1 MRTFFCRL
9 IASLFLSAAI
19 GPAHAQENADRPD
32 STRGRTRATLPLVPA
47 KPMRFTTD
55 EGTWMSLDVSRDGRT
70 IVFDLL
76 GDLYT
81 LPVGGGAA
89 TRITSG
95 QGFDAQPRFSPD
107 GKHIVYV
114 SDQSGSD
121 NLWLV
126 DADGSHPRALTKTEH
141 LQFVS
146 PQWTPDGQYIVVS
159 RNAAQFGSQY
169 DLFLYHRNGGT
180 GLKMTG
186 AASAN
191 AAAPPAPGA
200 PAAQPLNYMGAA
212 FGPDSRNVY
221 VATRQGAGGYNQT
234 SFGWQ
239 VSIFDRET
247 GKTFPRT
254 TEWGGGMR
262 PAVSPDGKWLVYAT
276 RADSV
281 TALRLRDLASGD
293 ERWLAP
299 KVQRD
304 DQESRF
310 TRDLLPGYS
319 FMPDGRAIV
328 ISYGGKFWRVA
339 IPDGTATPIP
349 FTAQVDQMIAGAIK
363 RQYSVDDSL
372 LIVRQIRD
380 ARPSPDGKRLAFT
393 ALDKLW
399 VMDLPS
405 GMPRRVTAA
414 VGLGEHSP
422 VWSPDGRYIAY
433 VTWNEEGGDVW
444 RVAAPAQSAST
455 RATPQRLSTRTAFY
469 DQLNYTPDGSRL
481 VVARGPREA
490 RRGLDQLEPH
500 DASAAGVELVW
511 FPAAGGDA
519 KVITPVTAYGWPH
532 FGPDSS
538 RVYFFEPSD
547 GLVSM
552 RFDGTDRKVVV
563 KVVGAND
570 VRSATPRPEQ
580 AKSITLSP
588 DGSRAVA
595 QVANNLYLLDV
606 PVIGQTPTIS
616 VANVATAPV
625 PVRRLTRI
633 GGDFAGWTR
642 DGRQI
647 FFSIG
652 RSYFVYD
659 LAAADSLVRDST
671 ARADSARS
679 RAAGAAIRA
688 DSGSASRVAY
698 EPRRTDVTVTVRRD
712 RPSGTVVLKG
722 ARIIPMK
729 GDAVIDNGTIV
740 IRDNRIVSVGESAT
754 AAMPAGARVI
764 DVTGKT
770 IVPGFVDIHAHM
782 WPAWGIHETQ
792 VWEYLANLAYGI
804 TTTRDPQTST
814 TDVLTYGDEVEAG
827 DLLGPRVL
835 TTGPGVFASDNI
847 ASLDDARDALR
858 RYTEFYHTNTL
869 KQYMVGD
876 RRVRQWVIMAAREL
890 GLMPTLEGGLDFK
903 KNLTEIMDGYS
914 GTEHTYPIAP
924 LYHDVVEL
932 IKQSGV
938 TYTPT
943 LLVEYGGPWAENYWY
958 EHYDI
963 TKDAKLRHF
972 IPYADIQRRALR
984 RPGWWLDS
992 QYSFPLMAEQAKK
1005 IVEAG
1010 GRVGLGGHGQ
1020 LQGLGAHWELW
1031 SIASGGMR
1039 PMDVLRVGTI
1049 IGAEAIGLERDLGSL
1064 EPGKLADLLVLDRN
1078 PLDDIKNTNTIR
1090 FVMKNGRLYEGD
1102 TLKELWPRTREMD
1115 KPWWVGTQ

>member
-1 MRTFFCRL
+1 MRILSCSL
-9 IASLFLSAAI
+9 IAALLLAGATVSVR
-19 GPAHAQENADRPD
+19 AQDNKDQPD
-32 STRGRTRATLPLVPA
+32 SSRGRARATLPLQPA
-47 KPMRFTTD
+47 KLLRFTTD
-55 EGTWMSLDVSRDGRT
+55 EGTWMSLDVSRDGHN

-81 LPVGGGAA
+81 LAITGGRA

-95 QGFDAQPRFSPD
+95 QAFDAQPRFSPD
-107 GKHIVYV
+107 GKQIVFV

-121 NLWLV
+121 NLWLI

-186 AASAN
+186 AANTSA
-191 AAAPPAPGA
+191 APPPAPGA
-200 PAAQPLNYMGAA
+200 PPAQQTNYMGAA
-212 FGPDSRNVY
+212 FGPDARNVY

-254 TEWGGGMR
+254 TEWGSGMR

-310 TRDLLPGYS
+310 TRDLLPGYA
-319 FMPDGRAIV
+319 FTPDSRAIV
-328 ISYGGKFWRVA
+328 ISYGGKLWRVA
-339 IPDGTATPIP
+339 VPDGAATAIP
-349 FTAQVDQMIAGAIK
+349 FSAEVDQMIAGAIK
-363 RQYSVDDSL
+363 RQYPVDDSL
-372 LIVRQIRD
+372 LTVRQIRD

-405 GMPRRVTAA
+405 GTPRRMTAT

-433 VTWNEEGGDVW
+433 LTWNEEGGDVW
-444 RVAAPAQSAST
+444 RIAVPAQSAT
-455 RATPQRLSTRTAFY
+455 ARAAPQRLSTRTAFY
-469 DQLNYTPDGSRL
+469 DQLNYTPDGTRL

-511 FPAAGGDA
+511 LPATGGDA

-538 RVYFFEPSD
+538 RLYFFEPAD

-580 AKSITLSP
+580 AKAIILSP
-588 DGSRAVA
+588 DGTRAVA
-595 QVANNLYLLDV
+595 QVANNVYLLDV
-606 PVIGQTPTIS
+606 PTIGQTPTIS
-616 VANVATAPV
+616 VANVATAAV

-652 RSYFVYD
+652 RSYFAYD
-659 LAAADSLVRDST
+659 IAAADSLIRDST
-671 ARADSARS
+671 ARADSLRS
-679 RAAGAAIRA
+679 RAGAGAPRP
-688 DSGSASRVAY
+688 DSGGAARVAY

-729 GDAVIDNGTIV
+729 GDAVIENGTIV
-740 IRDNRIVSVGESAT
+740 IRDNRIVSVGESAAVAT
-754 AAMPAGARVI
+754 PPGARVI
-764 DVTGKT
+764 DVAGKT

-782 WPAWGIHETQ
+782 WPAWGVHETQ

-827 DLLGPRVL
+827 EILGPRVL
-835 TTGPGVFASDNI
+835 TTGPGVFSSDNI

-924 LYHDVVEL
+924 LYHDVIEL

-972 IPYADIQRRALR
+972 IPYVDIQRRALR

-1049 IGAEAIGLERDLGSL
+1049 IGAEAIGLEQDLGSL
-1064 EPGKLADLLVLDRN
+1064 EAGKLADLLVLDRN

-1090 FVMKNGRLYEGD
+1090 YVMKNGRLYEGD
-1102 TLKELWPRTREMD
+1102 TLKEIWPRTREME
-1115 KPWWVGTQ
+1115 KPWWVATK